1 MARLIRKMPTPTTS
15 TQTDRSGG
23 SLVEG
28 LYEALPSSL
37 VIVAIVATSLAVVQ
51 LPVIDTLRVSLW
63 LGSIYLVTGVR
74 LWTWLCYRARN
85 SHNEDDPFWRR
96 LGLAGA
102 LLSGATWGTAAILL
116 FPPHNPAHQMFVA
129 LCIAGMASGAVTTLS
144 AQLPAV
150 FGFLALSLLPLVA
163 RFLLEPETLG
173 PAMGFMSLLFL
184 LGLGLSAMRF
194 HRRTAEMLSERR
206 GRRRAQAL
214 AHRQAL
220 YDDLTG
226 LANRRL
232 LMERLEQ
239 ELTRAVRHGRRG
251 AVFFMDLDRFKHVN
265 DSLGHPVGD
274 ALLQQV
280 AGRIRKRTR
289 GEDTAARF
297 GGDEFVVVLPEI
309 GAGAAKAGDEIHRV
323 AMELQ
328 QFLSRPYLVAGYELD
343 ITASVGIAFFPDD
356 GTTPN
361 EILKHADLAMYRA
374 KEQGRGGVQF
384 FTSGLQDAAYRR
396 LKNERDLRQALSN
409 EELVL
414 VYQTQVN
421 PSRQIIGL
429 EALLR
434 WRHPERGLVSPAGLL
449 QVAEETG
456 LSLPLGEHILRM
468 ACRDLVGIARW
479 RRIPLA
485 INISQRQFGQADFV
499 DRLRAILA
507 ETGADPRLLRLE
519 ITESTAMEKPD
530 QTIAKIQALCDL
542 GVGFSIDD
550 YGTGHSSLAYL
561 KRLPIDTIKID
572 RSFVT
577 EIITDHSDAAI
588 VEAIIS
594 MARHLRLDV
603 IAEGVESREA
613 MDFLLKH
620 GCRQFQGFLFGKPAE
635 LGELLNYLRA
645 SEHPLLSAVR

>member
-116 FPPHNPAHQMFVA
+116 VPPHNPAHQMFVA

-239 ELTRAVRHGRRG
+239 ELTRAVRHGHRG

-280 AGRIRKRTR
+280 AARIRKRTR

-297 GGDEFVVVLPEI
+297 GGDEFVVVLPELGP
-309 GAGAAKAGDEIHRV
+309 GAGGEIHRV
-323 AMELQ
+323 AMDLQ
-328 QFLSRPYLVAGYELD
+328 QFLSRPYLVAGHALD
-343 ITASVGIAFFPDD
+343 LTASLGIAFFPDD

-361 EILKHADLAMYRA
+361 ELLKHADMAMYRA
-374 KEQGRGGVQF
+374 KEQGRGGVQL
-384 FTSGLQDAAYRR
+384 FTSALQDAAYRR
-396 LKNERDLRQALSN
+396 LENERDLRQALSN

-421 PSRQIIGL
+421 PSRQVIGL

-434 WRHPERGLVSPAGLL
+434 RRHPERGLVSPEGLL
-449 QVAEETG
+449 QVAEATG

-468 ACRDLVGIARW
+468 ACRDLVGIAGW
-479 RRIPLA
+479 RPLPLA
-485 INISQRQFGQADFV
+485 INIGQKQFGQGDFV

-519 ITESTAMEKPD
+519 ITESTAMAQPD
-530 QTIAKIQALCDL
+530 QAIAKVQALRDL
-542 GVGFSIDD
+542 GVGCSIDD
-550 YGTGHSSLAYL
+550 FGTGHSSLAYL
-561 KRLPIDTIKID
+561 KRLPTDTIKID

-577 EIITDHSDAAI
+577 EIIADHGDAAI
-588 VEAIIS
+588 VDAIIS

-620 GCRQFQGFLFGKPAE
+620 GCRQFQGFLFGKPVE
-635 LGELLNYLRA
+635 LGELLDHLRA

>member
-1 MARLIRKMPTPTTS
+1 MA
-15 TQTDRSGG
+15 
-23 SLVEG
+23 EG

-37 VIVAIVATSLAVVQ
+37 VTVIIVATSLAVVQ
-51 LPVIDTLRVSLW
+51 LPVIDSLRVSLW
-63 LGSIYLVTGVR
+63 LASIYLVTGVR
-74 LWTWLCYRARN
+74 LWTWLCYRAHN
-85 SHNEDDPFWRR
+85 SRDHDDTFWRR

-116 FPPHNPAHQMFVA
+116 FPSHNPAHQMFVA

-150 FGFLALSLLPLVA
+150 FGFLALSLLPLIT

-173 PAMGFMSLLFL
+173 PAMGLMSLLFL
-184 LGLGLSAMRF
+184 VGLALSAMRF
-194 HRRTAEMLSERR
+194 HRRTAEVLPDRP
-206 GRRRAQAL
+206 GP
-214 AHRQAL
+214 RQAL

-239 ELTRAVRHGRRG
+239 ELTRALRHGRRG

-265 DSLGHPVGD
+265 DSLGHPAGD

-297 GGDEFVVVLPEI
+297 GGDEFVVVLPEV
-309 GAGAAKAGDEIHRV
+309 GAGAEKAGDEIHRV

-328 QFLSRPYLVAGYELD
+328 QFLSRPYLVAGHELD

-361 EILKHADLAMYRA
+361 EILKHADMAMYRA

-409 EELVL
+409 EDLVL

-421 PSRQIIGL
+421 PSRQVIGL

-434 WRHPERGLVSPAGLL
+434 WRHPELGLVSPEALL

-456 LSLPLGEHILRM
+456 LSLPLGEHVLRM
-468 ACRDLVGIARW
+468 ACRDLVGIAGW
-479 RRIPLA
+479 RPLPLA
-485 INISQRQFGQADFV
+485 INISQKQFRQPDFV

-507 ETGADPRLLRLE
+507 ESGADPRLLRLE

-530 QTIAKIQALCDL
+530 QTIAKIQALRDL
-542 GVGFSIDD
+542 GVRCSIDD
-550 YGTGHSSLAYL
+550 FGTGHSSLAYL
-561 KRLPIDTIKID
+561 KRLPVDTIKID

-577 EIITDHSDAAI
+577 EIIADHGDAAI

-620 GCRQFQGFLFGKPAE
+620 GCRQFQGFLFGMPAE
-635 LGELLNYLRA
+635 LGELLDHIRA

>member
-1 MARLIRKMPTPTTS
+1 MPTPTTS
-15 TQTDRSGG
+15 TEKDGPGG
-23 SLVEG
+23 DLVEG

-37 VIVAIVATSLAVVQ
+37 VTVLIVATSLAIVQ
-51 LPVIDTLRVSLW
+51 LSVIDTLRVALW
-63 LGSIYLVTGVR
+63 LGSTYLVSGVR
-74 LWTWLCYRARN
+74 LWTWLGYRARK
-85 SHNEDDPFWRR
+85 SLDQDEAFWRR

-116 FPPHNPAHQMFVA
+116 FPLHDPAHQMFVA

-144 AQLPAV
+144 TQLPAV
-150 FGFLALSLLPLVA
+150 FGFLALSLLPLIT

-173 PAMGFMSLLFL
+173 PVMGLMSLLFL
-184 LGLGLSAMRF
+184 GGLALSAMRF
-194 HRRTAEMLSERR
+194 HRRTEEMLSERR
-206 GRRRAQAL
+206 ARQEAQAL

-226 LANRRL
+226 LVNRRL

-251 AVFFMDLDRFKHVN
+251 AVLFMDLDRFKHVN

-297 GGDEFVVVLPEI
+297 GGDEFVVVLPELGP
-309 GAGAAKAGDEIHRV
+309 GAGGEIHRV
-323 AMELQ
+323 ALDLQ
-328 QFLSRPYLVAGYELD
+328 EFLSRPYLVAGHALD
-343 ITASVGIAFFPDD
+343 VTASMGIAFFPGD

-361 EILKHADLAMYRA
+361 EILKHADMAMYRA

-384 FTSGLQDAAYRR
+384 FTSGLQEAAYRR
-396 LKNERDLRQALSN
+396 LENERDLRQALSN
-409 EELVL
+409 EQLAL

-434 WRHPERGLVSPAGLL
+434 WRHPELGLVSPEALL

-456 LSLPLGEHILRM
+456 LSLPLGEHVLRM
-468 ACRDLVGIARW
+468 ACRDLVAIASW
-479 RRIPLA
+479 RPVPLA
-485 INISQRQFGQADFV
+485 INIGQKQFRQPEFV

-507 ETGADPRLLRLE
+507 ETRADPRLLRLE
-519 ITESTAMEKPD
+519 ITESTAMENPD
-530 QTIAKIQALCDL
+530 QAVAKIQALRDL
-542 GVGFSIDD
+542 GVGCSIDD
-550 YGTGHSSLAYL
+550 FGTGHSSLAYL
-561 KRLPIDTIKID
+561 QRLPIDTIKID

-577 EIITDHSDAAI
+577 EIIADHGDAPI

-613 MDFLLKH
+613 MDFLLTH
-620 GCRQFQGFLFGKPAE
+620 GCRQFQGFLFGKPAA
-635 LGELLNYLRA
+635 LDELLDHIRA